1 VIHRDLKTANILLD
15 DPNDLDSI
23 KIIDFGLCERSLLMK
38 VNEEP
43 HAGTLIY
50 MAPEVA
56 SKLEYTKSV
65 DIWALGIIMHLI
77 LTGDKH
83 PFYERE
89 KDNSESFKKKLAKLK
104 TCVEPDSSFS
114 WIAKN
119 LFQRL
124 TTIQAHKRYTAR
136 DTLKHPWITR
146 NQIDSIP
153 KSFVDEMKTFEYEQI
168 LKQKMQILLFLS
180 LIKQ

>member
-1 VIHRDLKTANILLD
+1 MQAICRAVAYIHDQGVIHRDLKTANILLD

-124 TTIQAHKRYTAR
+124 TTI
-136 DTLKHPWITR
+136 
-146 NQIDSIP
+146 
-153 KSFVDEMKTFEYEQI
+153 
-168 LKQKMQILLFLS
+168 
-180 LIKQ
+180 